1 MKENDTNRLVKG
13 ALWLSIAGLL
23 SKILSAGYRIPL
35 QNLTGDMGFYIY
47 QQIYPLLGIATMLAL
62 YGFPSAIS
70 AVTSRELSQEKR
82 LTWNSFYAPILA
94 ILCIFHFLLAAVIWI
109 SAPLLAETINEASL
123 IWSYRLTAIVFLFI
137 PVVALFRGVLQ
148 GMYQMI
154 PTAVSQIGE
163 QLVRVGIIISAACL
177 VAFSSYSIDWI
188 GMAAVYATFF
198 GICMATIIL
207 LVFYVK
213 ERNQLQ
219 SFPKNSDNSFSIK
232 PFISTVLI
240 LGIVAAMNHMTLLF
254 IQLADAITFVPQL
267 LEFGWGNIEAKEL
280 KGVFDRGQPL
290 IQLVTVLGSSIA
302 LTILPMISEK
312 KLKTEKLHVYTYVRT
327 AFLTGFYIVIGAVIG
342 LLLLLPEINRLLFQ
356 NEQGSIELRVLM
368 LSVVFA
374 TLAIIGST
382 VLQGF
387 GYIKR
392 TALFIAITFFIKWIG
407 NQLLIPNLG
416 MMGAAI
422 ATVCSLL
429 CLFLLIMMEIRR
441 KLPELHISR
450 SIQWKSIFV
459 AAGILT
465 FYVCIWKLF
474 IPEIWLGSRLFLLI
488 YLMAVC
494 FSGGII
500 YFIFILR
507 MQGFTKHQLQ
517 LLPKSTLLLRLAEKR
532 NKL

>member
-1 MKENDTNRLVKG
+1 MKENHTNQLIKG
-13 ALWLSIAGLL
+13 AIWLSIAGLL

-70 AVTSRELSQEKR
+70 AVTTKELTLDKR
-82 LTWNSFYAPILA
+82 LTWNSFFAPIFVT
-94 ILCIFHFLLAAVIWI
+94 LCMVHFLLATIIWI
-109 SAPLLAETINEASL
+109 SAPLLANAVNEPLLMSA
-123 IWSYRLTAIVFLFI
+123 YRLTALVFLFI

-148 GMYQMI
+148 GMYQMV

-163 QLVRVGIIISAACL
+163 QLVRVSIIIIAACL
-177 VAFSSYSIDWI
+177 VAFSSYSVVWI
-188 GMAAVYATFF
+188 GKAAVLATFF
-198 GICMATIIL
+198 GSCMAAVIL
-207 LVFYVK
+207 AVFYLK
-213 ERNQLQ
+213 ERGKPQLLPQ
-219 SFPKNSDNSFSIK
+219 SSENKFTIK

-267 LEFGWGNIEAKEL
+267 LEFGKGNIEAKEL

-302 LTILPMISEK
+302 LTLLPTISKE
-312 KLKTEKLHVYTYVRT
+312 KLKREKSNVYTYVRT
-327 AFLTGFYIVIGAVIG
+327 AFLTGFYIVIGAGIG
-342 LLLLLPEINRLLFQ
+342 LLILLPEINRLLFQ
-356 NEQGSIELRVLM
+356 NEQGSTELRVLM
-368 LSVVFA
+368 LSIVFA

-392 TALFIAITFFIKWIG
+392 TALFIAITFIIKWIG
-407 NQLLIPNLG
+407 NLLFIPILG
-416 MMGAAI
+416 MMGAAV
-422 ATVCSLL
+422 ATVCSLF
-429 CLFLLIMMEIRR
+429 CLFLLIMFEIRR

-450 SIQWKSIFV
+450 TIQWKSLFV
-459 AAGILT
+459 AAGMLT

-474 IPEIWLGSRLFLLI
+474 IPEIWLNSRLFLLI
-488 YLMAVC
+488 YVIAVSL
-494 FSGGII
+494 SGSIL
-500 YFIFILR
+500 YFMFILR
-507 MQGFTKHQLQ
+507 MQGFTKRQLQ

-532 NKL
+532 NKR